1 MERNTKR
8 LGTFAGTEG
17 KEEHMKRIAK
27 RMAADALRTSKGD
40 ASFHVGISAYNYGV
54 GDDKIPKLV
63 EEMRK
68 LPELSGVELHHDGFM
83 GFVNFIRHP
92 KVEAK

>member
-1 MERNTKR
+1 
-8 LGTFAGTEG
+8 
-17 KEEHMKRIAK
+17 
-27 RMAADALRTSKGD
+27 
-40 ASFHVGISAYNYGV
+40 
-54 GDDKIPKLV
+54 
-63 EEMRK
+63 MRK